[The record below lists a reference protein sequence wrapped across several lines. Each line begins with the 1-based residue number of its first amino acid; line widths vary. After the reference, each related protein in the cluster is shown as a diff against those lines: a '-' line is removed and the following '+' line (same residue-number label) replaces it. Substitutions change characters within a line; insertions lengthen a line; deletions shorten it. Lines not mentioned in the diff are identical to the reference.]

1 MSDADLSSGASKKPI
16 GLMNDSEI
24 ADWQR
29 SLLEQGAEPSH
40 FNYSKGPSG
49 RVVRFDKQ
57 LNAVIESDS
66 DGSRYVV
73 SLRDGQL
80 ERTPLSEVA
89 LPRQESGIWPVFR
102 FLGVGLTACFIFMVS
117 FSVHQLLN
125 SFGPIL
131 SLTVAT
137 ISNGLLVLILLA
149 FNHLYPVA
157 RNSRSRTK

>member
-80 ERTPLSEVA
+80 ERTPLSAVA
-89 LPRQESGIWPVFR
+89 LPRQESEISPVFR
-102 FLGVGLTACFIFMVS
+102 FATVGLTACFIFMVS
-117 FSVHQLLN
+117 FSVQQLLN

-137 ISNGLLVLILLA
+137 IFDGLLILIV
-149 FNHLYPVA
+149 FIHLYHVA
-157 RNSRSRTK
+157 PNSRSRTK

>member
-1 MSDADLSSGASKKPI
+1 MGDADRSSGASKKPI
-16 GLMNDSEI
+16 GLMNDNEI

-80 ERTPLSEVA
+80 DRTPLSEVA

-102 FLGVGLTACFIFMVS
+102 FAEVGLTANSIFMIS
-117 FSVHQLLN
+117 FFVHELLN
-125 SFGPIL
+125 PFGPIL

-137 ISNGLLVLILLA
+137 IFDGLLILIA
-149 FNHLYPVA
+149 VIHLYHVA
-157 RNSRSRTK
+157 PNSRSRTK